1 MKSYAYAQRKG
12 VEEISWEK
20 FDELAEKLSER
31 LAKEDIEII
40 LGIARAGLFPATAVA
55 CALRQELYPIRVSR
69 RVNDSIL
76 FEHPIWRVDIPDA
89 VARHTVAILDEI
101 SDSGETL
108 KMAAARARERG
119 AERVITASLVSHSW
133 ARPMPDITALVSDA
147 LVIFPWDRQVY
158 MDGKWQINPE
168 IAQAL
173 RFQGKS
179 GSAPTHQ
186 EGSTNCTTSL
196 SSSS

>member
-1 MKSYAYAQRKG
+1 LKSYAYAQRKG

-20 FDELAEKLSER
+20 FAELSAQLAEKLAAQE
-31 LAKEDIEII
+31 IEII
-40 LGIARAGLFPATAVA
+40 LGIARAGLFPATAIA
-55 CALRQELYPIRVSR
+55 CTLRREMYPIRVSR

-76 FEHPIWRVDIPDA
+76 FEHPVWRVDIPDE
-89 VARHTVAILDEI
+89 VAGATVAILDEI

-108 KMAAARARERG
+108 KMAAARALERG
-119 AERVITASLVSHSW
+119 AGRVITASLVSHSW
-133 ARPMPDITALVSDA
+133 ARPMPDITARVSDA

-179 GSAPTHQ
+179 GPV
-186 EGSTNCTTSL
+186 
-196 SSSS
+196 

>member
-1 MKSYAYAQRKG
+1 MKSYDYAQRKG

-20 FDELAEKLSER
+20 FTELAEKLAEA
-31 LAKEDIEII
+31 LAEQAVEII
-40 LGIARAGLFPATAVA
+40 LGIARGGLFPATAVA
-55 CALRQELYPIRVSR
+55 CTLRRELYPIGVSR

-89 VARHTVAILDEI
+89 VARHTVALVDEI

-108 KMAAARARERG
+108 KMAAARARARG
-119 AERVITASLVSHSW
+119 AVKVVTASLVSHSW
-133 ARPMPDITALVSDA
+133 AKPMPDVTALVSDA

-179 GSAPTHQ
+179 GPA
-186 EGSTNCTTSL
+186 
-196 SSSS
+196 